1 MEIDYV
7 DGLLQTSL
15 TLKYKGQAMTIDKLV
30 IDTGASHTLLS
41 ADTVADIG
49 VYFETG
55 DEIVTAF
62 GIGGEESCFRK
73 TFDSVQLGSLQ
84 IENYKL
90 DIGSLH
96 EKLRINGLLGLDVL
110 MEADIVLDLAELMM
124 YPTTEKSQS

>member
-1 MEIDYV
+1 MKIEYV

-15 TLKYKGQAMTIDKLV
+15 TLKFKGQEITIDKLV

-41 ADTVADIG
+41 TDAIADVG

-73 TFDSVQLGSLQ
+73 TFDSIHLGSFH
-84 IENYKL
+84 IDNYKL
-90 DIGSLH
+90 DIGALH
-96 EKLRINGLLGLDVL
+96 EKLSINGLLGIDVL
-110 MEADIVLDLAELMM
+110 MAANIVLNLAELVMH
-124 YPTTEKSQS
+124 PASERKGQ